1 MSKKPARNSGW
12 VAAKSFGPANA
23 LRSAGG
29 THMSSA
35 RFHRIISVVAAI
47 LILLLGANTFS
58 YPVDEPEYLGKTLN
72 YWIEVI
78 RNRDEQMMPLAFE
91 AIGSL
96 GSAAEAAVPDLIT
109 IVTAPFSPIYIGRDS
124 QRVIASKLYDIETRA
139 AAIDTLTLI
148 GESASS
154 ASAPTIGWALIPK
167 VIPDTIRSKDDEELF
182 IELVM
187 MDTEHRMRVAGAIG
201 AFGKGAS
208 PAIALLLSSK
218 DAEKRKL
225 GVAILSQDALP
236 IAADLLRSPRCDDQ
250 NLGLLILRD
259 MGLVVA
265 KSHLDSLQQMV
276 GCNSTWKLPDWQGMP
291 SSNGR

>member
-1 MSKKPARNSGW
+1 
-12 VAAKSFGPANA
+12 
-23 LRSAGG
+23 
-29 THMSSA
+29 MSSA
-35 RFHRIISVVAAI
+35 RFHRIISVAAI
-47 LILLLGANTFS
+47 FILLLGANTFS
-58 YPVDEPEYLGKTLN
+58 SPVDEPEYLGKKLN
-72 YWIEVI
+72 YWIDVI

-109 IVTAPFSPIYIGRDS
+109 IVTAPFSPIHIGRDS
-124 QRVIASKLYDIETRA
+124 QSVIASKLYDIETRA

-167 VIPDTIRSKDDEELF
+167 VIPENIRNKDDEELF

-187 MDTEHRMRVAGAIG
+187 MDTEHRMRVSGAIG

-208 PAIALLLSSK
+208 PAIAMLLSSK
-218 DAEKRKL
+218 DAERRKL

-250 NLGLLILRD
+250 NLGLRILRD
-259 MGLVVA
+259 MDLVVP

-276 GCNSTWKLPDWQGMP
+276 GCNSTWKLPDWQAMP